1 MYAHQ
6 IQIHYVYIYK
16 LCTLAHMKII
26 TDGMIMFVLCNLIC
40 VKINDSIYTWI
51 YTTNTKQNI

>member
-26 TDGMIMFVLCNLIC
+26 TDGMINMFVLCNLIC
-40 VKINDSIYTWI
+40 VKIYS
-51 YTTNTKQNI
+51 TNTKQNT